1 MPQVNVTING
11 RQFRMACKDGQ
22 EEHLTRLA
30 RELDARVE
38 SLRGKFGEIGDTRLT
53 VMAALTIADEL
64 GEMASR
70 LRRLEDGVGHRP
82 GAGGEHRS
90 PRNRPASAAALLN
103 AAAER
108 IESVTKK
115 LNTTVGANTVSIGGL
130 ERDTDLASSDTMLP
144 AGNAQP
150 NSTVDVSRKTSIA
163 LAAEATADSSAA
175 VHSSGARNSG
185 EHSCEVGLPGP
196 STSGWAPPPTRCAT
210 HVPWHAPALP

>member
-11 RQFRMACKDGQ
+11 RQFRMACEDGQ

-30 RELDARVE
+30 RELDARIE

-70 LRRLEDGVGHRP
+70 LRRLEDELIAVQEAQVASTDRRQTGQ
-82 GAGGEHRS
+82 
-90 PRNRPASAAALLN
+90 ASAAALLN

-115 LNTTVGANTVSIGGL
+115 LNTTVGS
-130 ERDTDLASSDTMLP
+130 
-144 AGNAQP
+144 
-150 NSTVDVSRKTSIA
+150 NSVA
-163 LAAEATADSSAA
+163 L
-175 VHSSGARNSG
+175 G
-185 EHSCEVGLPGP
+185 
-196 STSGWAPPPTRCAT
+196 
-210 HVPWHAPALP
+210 